1 MNNGS
6 GNGAPSVTAPVE
18 VPIENAA
25 PNVQEEDEG
34 VEGEGAP
41 LMSTQDYMAEA
52 EELLA
57 NPMDTQEEAAPQVQH
72 FCSQNILLKCCSL
85 SQNSQPNKQFRR
97 LELLAGYSCR
107 TPCMHDGLQ
116 DI

>member
-6 GNGAPSVTAPVE
+6 ANGAPSVTAPLE

-25 PNVQEEDEG
+25 PNVQEEDEP

-72 FCSQNILLKCCSL
+72 PCSHYIALKCCSL
-85 SQNSQPNKQFRR
+85 SQSSQPNKQSRSQIGIACR
-97 LELLAGYSCR
+97 LLL
-107 TPCMHDGLQ
+107 
-116 DI
+116 